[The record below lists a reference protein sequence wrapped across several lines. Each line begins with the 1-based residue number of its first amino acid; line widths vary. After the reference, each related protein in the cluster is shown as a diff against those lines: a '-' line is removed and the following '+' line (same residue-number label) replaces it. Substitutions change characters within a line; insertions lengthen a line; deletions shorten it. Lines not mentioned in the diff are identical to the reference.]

1 MPAEFR
7 LVKQLFQYAALR
19 REALRHRKDNSWG
32 ASAIEWA
39 VISAIVV
46 AAAVLIGTTISK
58 LVSNKKDEMCNESD
72 GGC

>member
-7 LVKQLFQYAALR
+7 LVQQLLQYAALR
-19 REALRHRKDNSWG
+19 REALRYRRDNAWG

-46 AAAVLIGTTISK
+46 VAAVLIGKTIMSLVQNKSDK
-58 LVSNKKDEMCNESD
+58 LCEESD

>member
-7 LVKQLFQYAALR
+7 LVQQLLHYAALR
-19 REALRHRKDNSWG
+19 REALRYRKDNSWG

-46 AAAVLIGTTISK
+46 AAAVLIGTTIKS
-58 LVSNKKDEMCNESD
+58 LVTNKKDQLCNESD

>member
-1 MPAEFR
+1 MPAGFAIAR
-7 LVKQLFQYAALR
+7 QLLQYAALR
-19 REALRHRKDNSWG
+19 REALRYRKDDQWG

-46 AAAVLIGTTISK
+46 AAAVLIGTTIRT
-58 LVSNKKDEMCNESD
+58 LVTNKKDELCQESD

>member
-7 LVKQLFQYAALR
+7 LVKQLLAYAALR
-19 REALRHRKDNSWG
+19 REALRYRKDNSWG